1 MCNYSVWQEVI
12 YASATVK
19 KKKKRENR
27 VGCSGFQMEK
37 VSGFKSSSHG
47 KLHEDGDI

>member
-1 MCNYSVWQEVI
+1 MT
-12 YASATVK
+12 YASATEK
-19 KKKKRENR
+19 KKENR
-27 VGCSGFQMEK
+27 VGCGGFQMEK